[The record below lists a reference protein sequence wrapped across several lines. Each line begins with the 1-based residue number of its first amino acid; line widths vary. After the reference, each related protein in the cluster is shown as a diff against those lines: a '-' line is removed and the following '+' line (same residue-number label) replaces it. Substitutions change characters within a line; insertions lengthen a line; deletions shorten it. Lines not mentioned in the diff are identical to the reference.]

1 MNWDAIGAIG
11 EIVGAVAVLIT
22 LVYLALQV
30 RQTRKMQL
38 AESIRATRAERRD
51 FFTALRDSP
60 FIHEIL
66 EKLQNGET
74 LSYAEKS
81 RLTAHHAVN
90 WGQLYSAWLQD
101 KLDISGGHNTSMEAN
116 FRYAWSV
123 PGASEWMD
131 EYGKNLFPI
140 EFTEQAMMFSDGNSI
155 SVVAEN
161 DAWQA
166 KQPQLP

>member
-11 EIVGAVAVLIT
+11 EIIGAAAVLIT
-22 LVYLALQV
+22 LIYLALQV
-30 RQTRKMQL
+30 RQARKMQL

-66 EKLQNGET
+66 EKRLNGEA
-74 LSYAEKS
+74 LSYAEMS

-101 KLDISGGHNTSMEAN
+101 ELDISGGHNTSMEAN
-116 FRYAWSV
+116 FRFAWSI
-123 PGASEWMD
+123 PGASDWM
-131 EYGKNLFPI
+131 EKYGNHLFPR
-140 EFTEQAMMFSDGNSI
+140 EFTEQAAQYSDGNNV
-155 SVVAEN
+155 SVVCTN
-161 DAWQA
+161 DA
-166 KQPQLP
+166 